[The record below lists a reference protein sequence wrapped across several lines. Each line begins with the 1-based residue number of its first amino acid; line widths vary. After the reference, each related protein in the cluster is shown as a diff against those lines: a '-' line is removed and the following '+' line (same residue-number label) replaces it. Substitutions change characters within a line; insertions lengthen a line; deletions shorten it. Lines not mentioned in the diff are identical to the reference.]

1 MREYLQTHPPRF
13 VADIGW
19 RDAFD
24 AGHEIGADEFAHA
37 FACGCGA
44 THFRVLGVPVSMSGG
59 RPGFVLRSMLR
70 VWNELRA
77 SASGDAAAVERLR
90 PPLWLECVGCG
101 KRAPLRGEA
110 MPERTSS
117 PLEALRCRPCRR
129 SSFEACV
136 VCRYAGSDLDAP
148 ARGGEEDRPDAWR
161 LVVRCRTC
169 GARAEPY
176 IAELRSSQQA
186 RLDRLY
192 GREPA
197 PRGESSR

>member
-1 MREYLQTHPPRF
+1 VREYLQTHPPRF

-19 RDAFD
+19 RTAFVAD
-24 AGHEIGADEFAHA
+24 RELGADEFAHA
-37 FACGCGA
+37 FACGCGS
-44 THFRVLGVPVSMSGG
+44 THFRVLGVPVSMSGA

-77 SASGDAAAVERLR
+77 SASGDAAAVERLL
-90 PPLWLECVGCG
+90 PPIALECVGCG
-101 KRAPLRGEA
+101 RRAPLHSQA
-110 MPERTSS
+110 APERVGA

-129 SSFEACV
+129 STFEAWI
-136 VCRYAGSDLDAP
+136 VCRHAASDLEAP

-169 GARAEPY
+169 GGRAEPY
-176 IAELRSSQQA
+176 TAELRSSQQA

-192 GREPA
+192 GREPTSK
-197 PRGESSR
+197 GEPSR